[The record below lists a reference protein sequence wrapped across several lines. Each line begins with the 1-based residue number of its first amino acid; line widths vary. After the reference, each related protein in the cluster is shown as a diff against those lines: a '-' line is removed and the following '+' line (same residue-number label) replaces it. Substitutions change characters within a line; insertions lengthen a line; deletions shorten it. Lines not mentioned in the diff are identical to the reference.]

1 MSYTKDFLES
11 KSQQY
16 PEIMKMTDEEALR
29 YLDFMGELVE
39 SVNDEM
45 TDIDEGY
52 NVGGRVGFD
61 MGGMSY
67 KDVEERYAE
76 GLTDEEYIRF
86 IKLTPEQRKE
96 DMKRAGVLIDDLA
109 KGGRVGFMGGG
120 MDAGA
125 SSSSGDAGAGA
136 GVGFGKGPSNDG
148 KDPGNTG
155 ISADD
160 SAEDVYGISP
170 NLGIA
175 EEAQKDRFS
184 PDKDKG
190 LGIVNAFKA
199 LSPTLNALRAL
210 GYLKDR
216 VEGFF
221 GFNDGEDPGNLGL
234 SYSPNPNNTNLGMT
248 PIGTDVSP
256 SSDPDRGG
264 RADERRVENVLDT
277 ELPMEMMFGGDPL
290 KIATY
295 QRYIDAGYP
304 EDQARAIADSLMTNF
319 TA

>member
-1 MSYTKDFLES
+1 
-11 KSQQY
+11 
-16 PEIMKMTDEEALR
+16 MTDEEALR

-39 SVNDEM
+39 SVDDSP

-52 NVGGRVGFD
+52 NLGGRVGF
-61 MGGMSY
+61 
-67 KDVEERYAE
+67 
-76 GLTDEEYIRF
+76 
-86 IKLTPEQRKE
+86 Q
-96 DMKRAGVLIDDLA
+96 
-109 KGGRVGFMGGG
+109 GGG

-125 SSSSGDAGAGA
+125 SSPSGDAGAGA
-136 GVGFGKGPSNDG
+136 GVGFGKGPDNDG

-160 SAEDVYGISP
+160 TAEDVYGISP
-170 NLGIA
+170 NLAKA

-184 PDKDKG
+184 PDRDKG
-190 LGIVNAFKA
+190 LGIVNAFKT

-210 GYLKDR
+210 GFLKDR
-216 VEGFF
+216 VESFF
-221 GFNDGEDPGNLGL
+221 GYNAGEDPGNLGL

-264 RADERRVENVLDT
+264 RADERVENVLDT

-295 QRYIDAGYP
+295 QRYIEAGYP
-304 EDQARAIADSLMTNF
+304 EDQARAIADSLMTNY
-319 TA
+319 TV

>member
-16 PEIMKMTDEEALR
+16 PEILKMTDEEALR

-39 SVNDEM
+39 SVDDSP
-45 TDIDEGY
+45 TDIDYGY
-52 NVGGRVGFD
+52 NLGGRVGF
-61 MGGMSY
+61 
-67 KDVEERYAE
+67 V
-76 GLTDEEYIRF
+76 
-86 IKLTPEQRKE
+86 
-96 DMKRAGVLIDDLA
+96 
-109 KGGRVGFMGGG
+109 GGG
-120 MDAGA
+120 SDSGVAGGGFGMGVGPDSVGGNPSGTGDT
-125 SSSSGDAGAGA
+125 SSSLG
-136 GVGFGKGPSNDG
+136 GPSNDNG

-155 ISADD
+155 VSADD
-160 SAEDVYGISP
+160 TAEDVYGISP
-170 NLGIA
+170 NLAKA

-184 PDKDKG
+184 PDRDKG
-190 LGIVNAFKA
+190 LGIVNAFKT

-210 GYLKDR
+210 GFLKDR
-216 VEGFF
+216 VESFF
-221 GFNDGEDPGNLGL
+221 GYNAGEDPGNLGL

-264 RADERRVENVLDT
+264 RADERVENVLDT

-295 QRYIDAGYP
+295 QRYIEAGYP
-304 EDQARAIADSLMTNF
+304 EDQARAIADSLMTNY
-319 TA
+319 TV

>member
-1 MSYTKDFLES
+1 VSYTKDFLES

-16 PEIMKMTDEEALR
+16 PEILKMTDEEALR

-96 DMKRAGVLIDDLA
+96 EMTRAGVLIDDLA
-109 KGGRVGFMGGG
+109 KGGRVGFAGGGGDQDGPTGPGGISPGPGGPGGG
-120 MDAGA
+120 MVAGA
-125 SSSSGDAGAGA
+125 SPDGKGGATG
-136 GVGFGKGPSNDG
+136 GTSEGFGPSNSG
-148 KDPGNTG
+148 GNTG
-155 ISADD
+155 GNND
-160 SAEDVYGISP
+160 G
-170 NLGIA
+170 G
-175 EEAQKDRFS
+175 
-184 PDKDKG
+184 DKDKD
-190 LGIVNAFKA
+190 K
-199 LSPTLNALRAL
+199 
-210 GYLKDR
+210 K
-216 VEGFF
+216 GFVDTVRDF
-221 GFNDGEDPGNLGL
+221 VT
-234 SYSPNPNNTNLGMT
+234 NPNNVVKGLVSLGFGV
-248 PIGTDVSP
+248 PGTVAMGLVSAAEALGLDVGP
-256 SSDPDRGG
+256 AADTGPDRGG
-264 RADERRVENVLDT
+264 RADERRIAEAQNIVDT
-277 ELPMEMMFGGDPL
+277 ELPLEMMFGGDTL
-290 KIATY
+290 KQQTY

-304 EDQARAIADSLMTNF
+304 EDQARLIADSLMTNF

>member
-1 MSYTKDFLES
+1 
-11 KSQQY
+11 
-16 PEIMKMTDEEALR
+16 MTDEEALR

-109 KGGRVGFMGGG
+109 KGGRVGFYEGGG
-120 MDAGA
+120 G
-125 SSSSGDAGAGA
+125 GLGIGAGSHSDQ
-136 GVGFGKGPSNDG
+136 GGGTGPSNGGHHANDG
-148 KDPGNTG
+148 PNQGFGPSYGPQGDPGSDNDG
-155 ISADD
+155 
-160 SAEDVYGISP
+160 G
-170 NLGIA
+170 N
-175 EEAQKDRFS
+175 K
-184 PDKDKG
+184 DKDKDKEKKS
-190 LGIVNAFKA
+190 FKD
-199 LSPTLNALRAL
+199 TV
-210 GYLKDR
+210 KDF
-216 VEGFF
+216 VT
-221 GFNDGEDPGNLGL
+221 
-234 SYSPNPNNTNLGMT
+234 NPNNVVKGLVSLGFGLPGTVAMGLVSAAEALGM
-248 PIGTDVSP
+248 DVGP
-256 SSDPDRGG
+256 AADTGPDQGG
-264 RADERRVENVLDT
+264 RADERRIAEAQNIVDT
-277 ELPMEMMFGGDPL
+277 EIPLEMMFGGDPL
-290 KIATY
+290 KQQTY

-304 EDQARAIADSLMTNF
+304 EDQARNIADSLMTNF

>member
-1 MSYTKDFLES
+1 VSYTKDFLES

-16 PEIMKMTDEEALR
+16 PEILKMTDEEALR

-76 GLTDEEYIRF
+76 GLTEEEYIRF
-86 IKLTPEQRKE
+86 IELSPAERRE
-96 DMKRAGVLIDDLA
+96 EMMRAGVLIDDLA

-120 MDAGA
+120 MDAGTPGGGFGMGVGPDGVGA
-125 SSSSGDAGAGA
+125 NPSGHGDTSSSLG
-136 GVGFGKGPSNDG
+136 GPSNDSN
-148 KDPGNTG
+148 KN
-155 ISADD
+155 
-160 SAEDVYGISP
+160 
-170 NLGIA
+170 
-175 EEAQKDRFS
+175 
-184 PDKDKG
+184 DKDKDTDKEKKSFVDTVKGFLTPENAVKG
-190 LGIVNAFKA
+190 LVSLGFGLPGTVAMGLVSA
-199 LSPTLNALRAL
+199 AEAL
-210 GYLKDR
+210 G
-216 VEGFF
+216 
-221 GFNDGEDPGNLGL
+221 
-234 SYSPNPNNTNLGMT
+234 M
-248 PIGTDVSP
+248 DVGP
-256 SSDPDRGG
+256 APDTGPDRGG
-264 RADERRVENVLDT
+264 RADERRIAEAQTIVDT
-277 ELPMEMMFGGDPL
+277 ELPLEMMFGGDTL
-290 KIATY
+290 KQETY

>member
-1 MSYTKDFLES
+1 
-11 KSQQY
+11 
-16 PEIMKMTDEEALR
+16 MTDEEALR

-86 IKLTPEQRKE
+86 LKLTPEKRKE
-96 DMKRAGVLIDDLA
+96 EMTRAGVLIDDLA

-190 LGIVNAFKA
+190 LGIVYAFKA

-216 VEGFF
+216 VESFF
-221 GFNDGEDPGNLGL
+221 GYNAGEDPGNLGL
-234 SYSPNPNNTNLGMT
+234 SYSPAPDSVVNNLAMT

-264 RADERRVENVLDT
+264 RADERVEEVLPT
-277 ELPMEMMFGGDPL
+277 ELPIEMMFGGDPL

-295 QRYIDAGYP
+295 QRYIEAGYP
-304 EDQARAIADSLMTNF
+304 EDQARAIAYSLITNY
-319 TA
+319 TV